1 MIKFLVRTFVCVLG
15 TLSTLRA
22 EDRIPF
28 YEDFIES
35 GNLKEFIELAHNY
48 LDENPDAKEA
58 PRLALDLIMMGKA
71 SEDLKSVVRGTDLL
85 LFQYLGTLPSL
96 HFISSFDKGSP
107 RLAQLLKVK
116 LDEANLSDQNFSNS
130 FADTIVLLNR
140 IHGAQLMN
148 DPSLL
153 LSSYLV
159 VQGSNNEQLLDDL
172 SEALDTVEKN
182 IPKYGA
188 LISLCRSE
196 AVPLSKIA
204 ELHKITGLDTDFV
217 IKFFTAQ
224 LTPEQ
229 RKSPEFLEIMINST
243 LFGSNKKPELA
254 LSYLSSLPD
263 ESATLPKYQVCTAFA
278 HLING
283 NSETSLSLLKSIA
296 QNNGAG
302 GNADPWREIAD
313 SMSDGTEFG
322 ESRKTL
328 FLDQLQKLFAS
339 WQRENEIFVIEGS
352 WNKEDSEN
360 GLIFKIG
367 INKKAQSFEI
377 HFQKNKNPFFSYKVD
392 SENCQI
398 FTPSG
403 KNILFTKP
411 GAFPLPKIEVKRDT
425 DAGSFNYSFN
435 LNFGKS
441 FDEFAQ
447 QVSENIDISYL
458 STTKGRE
465 VLLNHIIE
473 RQGLWFSPPASSDQ
487 GTVFTIHRID
497 PEEISRKYKIEI
509 SPAGKLISL
518 SLGKLEISNFT
529 MGSSDSSNLLPQWPE
544 SSELSKSDDFQLSIL
559 VESIGEL
566 IKTASPD

>member
-1 MIKFLVRTFVCVLG
+1 MIKFLVRLFVCVLG

-159 VQGSNNEQLLDDL
+159 VQSSNNEQLLDDL
-172 SEALDTVEKN
+172 SEALDMVEKN
-182 IPKYGA
+182 IPNYGA

-204 ELHKITGLDTDFV
+204 ELHKITGLETDFV
-217 IKFFTAQ
+217 IKFFTSQ

-377 HFQKNKNPFFSYKVD
+377 HFQKNKKPFFSYKVVP
-392 SENCQI
+392 ENCQI
-398 FTPSG
+398 ITPSG

-411 GAFPLPKIEVKRDT
+411 GAFPLPKIEVIRDT

-458 STTKGRE
+458 STPKGRE
-465 VLLNHIIE
+465 VLLNHVIE